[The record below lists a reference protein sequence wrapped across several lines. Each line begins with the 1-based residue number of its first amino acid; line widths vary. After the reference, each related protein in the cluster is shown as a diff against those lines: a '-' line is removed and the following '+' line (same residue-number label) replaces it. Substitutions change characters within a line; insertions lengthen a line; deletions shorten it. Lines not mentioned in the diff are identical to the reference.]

1 MALLSTVADR
11 TRPAA
16 AGEPRRSRRYRPGTD
31 HVARVECL
39 VTTIDQTGFF
49 QDAPRLRD
57 EWADD
62 LVLQRHLER
71 VLPPDV
77 LAEVT
82 PSLAEMGQLAAG
94 ELFELSR
101 EMDRRENEPRLRPFD
116 AWGRRVDDVEV
127 APQWQRIGR
136 YAATH
141 GVVATGYERAHGEH
155 SRLHQFAL
163 AYLYG
168 PSSAL
173 YSCPLA
179 MTDGAAKTLLHHGD
193 QALVD
198 RAVPRLTSRDPE
210 QFWTS
215 GQWMTERTGGS
226 DVGLSETVATKDGAV
241 WRLHGT
247 KWFTSAVTSQMALTL
262 ARPEGNGPGGA
273 GLAMYYLEVRDD
285 ADRLNHLRVL
295 RLKDKLGTRQM
306 PTAELALD
314 GTVAHL
320 VGEPANGT
328 RNITPML
335 TVTRLWNSVMAAG
348 GLRRAVA
355 LATDYAHRREAF
367 GRRLVDQPLHQATL
381 AQLRVRHAA
390 ATALSLRVAELLGRE
405 EAGVITGDEAGALR
419 LLLPVTKLLTGKQ
432 AVAGA
437 SEGLEAFG
445 GAGYIEDTGLPVL
458 LRDAQVLSIWEG
470 TTNVLSLDALRAVQR
485 EQAMPGFLAEVR
497 RAAEATTDPRL
508 VAVGRRAVEAAD
520 HAAAWLTEAIAGPG
534 IEATEHGARRWAM
547 TLGRAMQAA
556 LLAAQGQHDLDRHGD
571 ARAAAVA
578 LRFAAA
584 GIDDLEPAGHLQAA
598 DAALTAGMPLAP
610 EDLGG

>member
-1 MALLSTVADR
+1 M
-11 TRPAA
+11 P
-16 AGEPRRSRRYRPGTD
+16 
-31 HVARVECL
+31 
-39 VTTIDQTGFF
+39 TIDQTGFF
-49 QDAPRLRD
+49 QEAPRLRD
-57 EWADD
+57 EWAEDV
-62 LVLQRHLER
+62 VLRRHLER

-77 LAEVT
+77 LAEIT

-94 ELFELSR
+94 ELFELSHAMNQR
-101 EMDRRENEPRLRPFD
+101 DKEPRLQPFD
-116 AWGRRVDDVEV
+116 PWGRRVDDIQV
-127 APQWQRIGR
+127 ADEWRRIGR

-179 MTDGAAKTLLHHGD
+179 MTDGAVKTLQHHGD
-193 QALVD
+193 PDLVE
-198 RAVPRLTSRDPE
+198 RAVPHLLSRDPE
-210 QFWTS
+210 HFWTS

-226 DVGLSETVATKDGAV
+226 DVGLSETIATKDGSV
-241 WRLHGT
+241 YRLHGT
-247 KWFTSAVTSQMALTL
+247 KWFTSAITSEMALTL

-273 GLAMYYLEVRDD
+273 GLAMFYLEVRDE
-285 ADRLNHLRVL
+285 AGRLNDIRVL

-320 VGEPANGT
+320 VGPPSNGT

-355 LATDYAHRREAF
+355 LTGDYARRREAF
-367 GRRLVDQPLHQATL
+367 GRALVDQPLHQATL

-390 ATALSLRVAELLGRE
+390 ATALAFRVAELLGRE
-405 EAGVITGDEAGALR
+405 ETGAITEGEARALR
-419 LLLPVTKLLTGKQ
+419 LLLPVTKLLTAKQ

-485 EQAMPGFLAEVR
+485 EDALPGYLGELR
-497 RAAEATTDPRL
+497 LAAEATSDPRL
-508 VAVGRRAVEAAD
+508 VAVARQAIEAGD
-520 HAAAWLTEAIAGPG
+520 HAAAWLGEAMAGPG
-534 IEATEHGARRWAM
+534 IEAVQHGARRWAM

-556 LLAAQGQHDLDRHGD
+556 LLAAQAQHDLDRHGD

-578 LRFAAA
+578 LRFVAQ
-584 GIDDLEPAGHLQAA
+584 GLDDLEPAGHLQDA
-598 DAALTAGMPLAP
+598 DAALTADVPLDVG
-610 EDLGG
+610 DLPAHD

>member
-1 MALLSTVADR
+1 M
-11 TRPAA
+11 
-16 AGEPRRSRRYRPGTD
+16 
-31 HVARVECL
+31 
-39 VTTIDQTGFF
+39 TTTDQTGFF
-49 QDAPRLRD
+49 QDGPRLHD

-71 VLPPDV
+71 VLPADV
-77 LAEVT
+77 LADIT

-94 ELFELSR
+94 ELFALSR
-101 EMDRRENEPRLRPFD
+101 EMDRRENEPRLKPFD

-127 APQWQRIGR
+127 APQWERIGR

-193 QALVD
+193 QDLVD
-198 RAVPRLTSRDPE
+198 RALPHLTSRDPDT
-210 QFWTS
+210 FWTS

-226 DVGLSETVATKDGAV
+226 DVGLSETTAVKDGGV

-247 KWFTSAVTSQMALTL
+247 KWFTSAITSQMALTL
-262 ARPEGNGPGGA
+262 ARPEDNGPGGK
-273 GLAMYYLEVRDD
+273 GLAMYYLEVRDE
-285 ADRLNHLRVL
+285 AGRLNNIRVL

-348 GLRRAVA
+348 GLRRVVA
-355 LATDYAHRREAF
+355 LTTDYARRREAF
-367 GRRLVDQPLHQATL
+367 GRLLVDQPLHQATL

-390 ATALSLRVAELLGRE
+390 STAIAFRVAELLGRE
-405 EAGVITGDEAGALR
+405 EAGTITEPEARALR

-485 EQAMPGFLAEVR
+485 EDALPGYLAEVR
-497 RAAEATTDPRL
+497 RHAETATDPRL
-508 VAVGRRAVEAAD
+508 ARVGREAIDAGD
-520 HAAAWLTEAIAGPG
+520 HAAAWLQQAMAGPG
-534 IEATEHGARRWAM
+534 IEAVQHGARRWAM

-556 LLAAQGQHDLDRHGD
+556 LLVAQAQHDLDTHAD

-584 GIDDLEPAGHLQAA
+584 GIDDLEDAGAMQPA
-598 DAALTAGMPLAP
+598 DAALTAEHPLDIA
-610 EDLGG
+610 DLAD